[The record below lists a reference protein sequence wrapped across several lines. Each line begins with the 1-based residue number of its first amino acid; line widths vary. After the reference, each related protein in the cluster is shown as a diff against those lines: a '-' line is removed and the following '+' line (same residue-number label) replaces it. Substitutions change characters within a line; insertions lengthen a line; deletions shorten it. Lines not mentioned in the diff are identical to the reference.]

1 MDNEQAKSV
10 LQLKLGFTKDNL
22 RNLELLHDYL
32 LKTNKEYNL
41 ISKSTENLIWTRH
54 ILDSAQLVKFIDF
67 ADNKSLADLG
77 SGAGFPGL
85 IMAIYNRNPL
95 FHVKLYEK
103 SKIKRNF
110 LIKLVND
117 MRIKCD
123 IHENVY
129 NSNSISS
136 DYILCRAFKK
146 LQEVIRISREIVKK
160 PHKLIVLKGKNAQ
173 EEINNVS
180 KVEKFDYKLIKSI
193 TDNDS
198 KILVANFI

>member
-1 MDNEQAKSV
+1 
-10 LQLKLGFTKDNL
+10 
-22 RNLELLHDYL
+22 
-32 LKTNKEYNL
+32 
-41 ISKSTENLIWTRH
+41 
-54 ILDSAQLVKFIDF
+54 
-67 ADNKSLADLG
+67 
-77 SGAGFPGL
+77 
-85 IMAIYNRNPL
+85 
-95 FHVKLYEK
+95 
-103 SKIKRNF
+103 
-110 LIKLVND
+110 